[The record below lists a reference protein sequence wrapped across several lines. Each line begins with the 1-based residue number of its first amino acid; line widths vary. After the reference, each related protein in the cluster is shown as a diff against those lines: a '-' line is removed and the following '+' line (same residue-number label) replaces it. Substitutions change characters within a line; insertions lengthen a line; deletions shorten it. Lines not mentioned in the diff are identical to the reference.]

1 MSERIVVNAFDR
13 LKAKVQNRIRTELNF
28 EYLRIADEAMFE
40 YGGGFPFD
48 RHFVETYLSTT
59 GSAGIKEVNGE
70 YYICPDP
77 SRVGQLD
84 QYGDGTELE
93 GVTDDGEIQITGVI
107 GESCVIMYN
116 NSGRAPDFDNFTDS
130 SDIAQ
135 IEKSSGINVKFSR
148 VAPVFIAPNDNVK
161 KAMDDILK
169 RILEG
174 ELVTV
179 ASENTAQMQ
188 ALSALSKQPST
199 PLEAID
205 ITHPERIQYVQ
216 YLSELY
222 DQIIRRHFG
231 RRGLAAKTSSKHA
244 QVSQDEVHGL
254 DCISWF
260 YPLDKLKARKAAL
273 EECNRIFGTSW
284 TVEFSEIWKQEY
296 ESYQLRTLQR
306 DQEAENAAE
315 ATEGSVN
322 DAEENAAEGSAD
334 SDPE

>member
-1 MSERIVVNAFDR
+1 MSEQIVVNAFDR

-48 RHFVETYLSTT
+48 RHFVEMYLSTT
-59 GSAGIKEVNGE
+59 GSAGIKKISGN

-77 SRVGQLD
+77 SRVGSMD

-93 GVTDDGEIQITGVI
+93 GVTADGEVNII
-107 GESCVIMYN
+107 GKIGSDCVIMYN
-116 NSGRAPDFDNFTDS
+116 NSGRSPDFDNFTDS

-135 IEKSSGINVKFSR
+135 IEKSTGINVKFSR
-148 VAPVFIAPNDNVK
+148 VAPVFVAPNTTVK
-161 KAMDDILK
+161 AQLDEIIK
-169 RILEG
+169 R
-174 ELVTV
+174 LVDGDLITV
-179 ASENTAQMQ
+179 TSENTAQMQ
-188 ALSALSKQPST
+188 ALSALSKMPT
-199 PLEAID
+199 NPLEAID
-205 ITHPERIQYVQ
+205 ITKPERIQYVQ

-231 RRGLAAKTSSKHA
+231 RRGLSAKTTAKHA
-244 QVSQDEVHGL
+244 QVSRDEVHGL

-260 YPLDKLKARKAAL
+260 YPLDKLKARREAL

-284 TVEFSEIWKQEY
+284 TVNFSEIWQQEY

-306 DQEAENAAE
+306 DLEAEQAAE
-315 ATEGSVN
+315 GGVSDAEEVTTEGS
-322 DAEENAAEGSAD
+322 AAAD
-334 SDPE
+334 PD

>member
-1 MSERIVVNAFDR
+1 MSEVIVVNAFDR

-48 RHFVETYLSTT
+48 RHFVETYLTTT
-59 GSAGIKEVNGE
+59 GSAGIKEVKGK

-93 GVTDDGEIQITGVI
+93 GVTDNGEIQITGVI
-107 GESCVIMYN
+107 GETCVIMYN

-135 IEKSSGINVKFSR
+135 IEKSTGINVKFSR
-148 VAPVFIAPNDNVK
+148 IAPVFVAPNTTVK
-161 KAMDDILK
+161 AQLDEIIK
-169 RILEG
+169 RLIDGDLIT
-174 ELVTV
+174 VT
-179 ASENTAQMQ
+179 SENTAQMQ
-188 ALSALSKQPST
+188 ALSALSKMPT
-199 PLEAID
+199 NPLEAID
-205 ITHPERIQYVQ
+205 ITKPERIQYVQ

-231 RRGLAAKTSSKHA
+231 RRGLSAKTTAKHA
-244 QVSQDEVHGL
+244 QVSRDEVHGL

-260 YPLDKLKARKAAL
+260 YPLDKLKARREAL
-273 EECNRIFGTSW
+273 DECNRIFGTSW
-284 TVEFSEIWKQEY
+284 TVEFSEIWQQEY

-306 DQEAENAAE
+306 DLEAEQAAE
-315 ATEGSVN
+315 GGVSDAEEVTTEGS
-322 DAEENAAEGSAD
+322 AAAD
-334 SDPE
+334 SD

>member
-48 RHFVETYLSTT
+48 RHFVETYLTTT
-59 GSAGIKEVNGE
+59 GSAGIKEVKGK

-77 SRVGQLD
+77 SRVGQMD

-107 GESCVIMYN
+107 GETCVIMYN

-135 IEKSSGINVKFSR
+135 IEKSTGINVKFSR
-148 VAPVFIAPNDNVK
+148 VAPVFVAPNTTVK
-161 KAMDDILK
+161 AQLDEIIK
-169 RILEG
+169 RLLDGDLIT
-174 ELVTV
+174 VT
-179 ASENTAQMQ
+179 SENTAQMQ
-188 ALSALSKQPST
+188 ALSALSKMPT
-199 PLEAID
+199 NPLEAID
-205 ITHPERIQYVQ
+205 ITKPERIQYVQ

-222 DQIIRRHFG
+222 DQIVRRHFG
-231 RRGLAAKTSSKHA
+231 RRGLSAKTSAKHA

-260 YPLDKLKARKAAL
+260 YPLDKLKARRDAL
-273 EECNRIFGTSW
+273 ETCNRIFGTSW

-296 ESYQLRTLQR
+296 ESYVLRTLQR
-306 DQEAENAAE
+306 DAEAEQT
-315 ATEGSVN
+315 TEGSETN
-322 DAEENAAEGSAD
+322 AEEVTTEGSAAAD
-334 SDPE
+334 SD